1 MFFPFW
7 FLKNLTFSLGF
18 SSQQEFHIHTRG
30 NMSHG
35 HVRVFLPLQS
45 LQTSQNGVRVSL
57 PLQSQRGSQTAP
69 WASKP
74 SDLPR
79 VSARIRI
86 ESQSGGVWAPWD
98 IIQIPSIPLQFRLF
112 RMSTRRQPSQDQMYS
127 LVVQLSIGFTAQST
141 NLIASKISIQSLTFY
156 ISNHFD
162 WNKR

>member
-35 HVRVFLPLQS
+35 HVRVSLPSQS
-45 LQTSQNGVRVSL
+45 PQTSQNGVRVSL
-57 PLQSQRGSQTAP
+57 PLRSHRGSQTAP

-98 IIQIPSIPLQFRLF
+98 ISQIPSIPLQFRLF
-112 RMSTRRQPSQDQMYS
+112 RMSTRQPSPRPDVYIGGTAVNWAS
-127 LVVQLSIGFTAQST
+127 RHNPLSWSPPESGSGQ
-141 NLIASKISIQSLTFY
+141 
-156 ISNHFD
+156 
-162 WNKR
+162 